1 MPSKAY
7 SHSIYY
13 LAKRQASRANR
24 PTNWSLTESFISD
37 TLIPSYSRRCSFTYY
52 GPMDSALGLV
62 ALPSI
67 LAATL
72 SYDIGVA
79 VANLAKRIA
88 DPDERAL
95 MAAKLRRELRIL
107 RRPLYYARETERR
120 RQLAADRR
128 KLHRRCTTAPMPT
141 PAAILDLWN
150 RRKESKENMILLG
163 GMLQDLECYVDNCLR
178 FDADGKVVGRNGGIR
193 GWLSECLPELSPH
206 YKTLMRYKAMA
217 IRLRQA
223 TETKDPK
230 PTSAL
235 LAETPRHEV
244 VDEILKDFRTTFS
257 SLEETLAAHLDADL
271 VFWTDSPPSASSG
284 TPPHKSST
292 PIASPQEPSSDR

>member
-24 PTNWSLTESFISD
+24 PASRSLTETFISD
-37 TLIPSYSRRCSFTYY
+37 TLIPSCSSRGSFSHY
-52 GPMDSALGLV
+52 GPMDSTLGLV
-62 ALPSI
+62 ALPTI

-88 DPDERAL
+88 DPDEREL

-107 RRPLYYARETERR
+107 RRPLYYARETKCR

-128 KLHRRCTTAPMPT
+128 KLHRRRTTAPMPT
-141 PAAILDLWN
+141 PTTLLDLWN

-235 LAETPRHEV
+235 LSETPRHEV

-257 SLEETLAAHLDADL
+257 SLEETLAGHLDAEL
-271 VFWTDSPPSASSG
+271 VFWTDSPSSTPSG
-284 TPPHKSST
+284 TPPHESST
-292 PIASPQEPSSDR
+292 PISKPQATSPDD